1 MKTFYK
7 IAVVFSFFSYSSFAQ
22 SNYKSDLV
30 KVQKKCTVNPS
41 LVKNDYNSYIKN
53 LEAPSPSGNSA
64 KAHLLRQKIKSRK
77 QFPVQS
83 STSIQQKNTVSE
95 PKLGK
100 EFGLTWYTKT
110 NKKRIIYGGTPN
122 DNTLAVSNDGIL
134 LASLNSSIYAYDL
147 NTDTTAFTNG
157 QLSLKAMAG
166 ETSSVGSHFF
176 DPKLIYDEKED
187 KFILVFL
194 KNTTPATNK
203 IIVCFSTSSNP
214 NDPWNVYELPG
225 NPLDNNRWT
234 DFPAISLS
242 GNDLFIT
249 GNLIVP
255 DVSWQVGFDGSV
267 IWQIDKSSGYENKSE
282 LNTKLFKDITYDG
295 KYIRNLHAVRGAD
308 GIADKQYFLS
318 NRNFDIENDTIF
330 VLDVEG
336 NLAETDPQ
344 LSVNFSISNLK
355 YGVPPNGRQ
364 ADTDTSDPTNGL
376 QTNDARVL
384 AAIKLNNTIQFVSNS
399 INPATGLSSI
409 YHGKINDLDNLN
421 ITANRI
427 THPTLDFG
435 YPNIAWTGNEN
446 CDDEMIIAFNHT
458 SPVEFPGISCL
469 YVNNDGAYS
478 SITTLKKGENI
489 VDKLSGGYE
498 RWGDYFGLQRKYNE
512 PGKVFSFGYF
522 ADESKRNTGWVNE
535 IISPDTSKINISVD
549 YESLSAL
556 CNQTAEINVS
566 GGIPPYAFQWSNDAE
581 NFTNISTPLCK
592 GDSAIVDVLD
602 SRGCHLQRTIFAQD
616 IPEGTPSGV
625 FPNPFQSDLIVVFE
639 LLEKTKVTANIY
651 DLNGRVISELVHQTA
666 KPGTNELV
674 FSTVPLSTGVY
685 VVKVFAAGKEI
696 VSKKVVK
703 N

>member
-1 MKTFYK
+1 M
-7 IAVVFSFFSYSSFAQ
+7 
-22 SNYKSDLV
+22 
-30 KVQKKCTVNPS
+30 QKKCTVNPS

-53 LEAPSPSGNSA
+53 LEAPTPSGNSA

-77 QFPVQS
+77 QFPIQR
-83 STSIQQKNTVSE
+83 STKIERKNAVSE

-134 LASLNSSIYAYDL
+134 LASLNSSIYAYNL

-194 KNTTPATNK
+194 KNTTPETNK
-203 IIVCFSTSSNP
+203 IVVCFSTSNNP
-214 NDPWNVYELPG
+214 NDAWNIYELPG
-225 NPLDNNRWT
+225 NPLNNNRWT

-336 NLAETDPQ
+336 NLTETDPQ

-458 SPVEFPGISCL
+458 SPDEFPGISCV
-469 YVNNDGAYS
+469 YVDNDGVYS
-478 SITTLKKGENI
+478 SITTLKKGGNI
-489 VDKLSGGYE
+489 VDKLQGGYE

-535 IISPDTSKINISVD
+535 IMSPDTSKINISVVF
-549 YESLSAL
+549 ESLSAL

-592 GDSAIVDVLD
+592 GDSAIVDILD
-602 SRGCHLQRTIFAQD
+602 SRGCNLQKTIFAQD
-616 IPEGTPSGV
+616 TPEGTPSGV
-625 FPNPFQSDLIVVFE
+625 YPNPFQSDLIVVFE